1 MSQFFALIPAA
12 GFGSTSSSRLSR
24 KALDLLIQRQV
35 NLLGVV
41 CNDVKLSESDYGYG
55 YYYQYSEH
63 SARQREEDKTTEKAG
78 A

>member
-1 MSQFFALIPAA
+1 
-12 GFGSTSSSRLSR
+12 SRLSR
-24 KALDLLIQRQV
+24 KAIDLMVQRQV

-63 SARQREEDKTTEKAG
+63 AARQREAEKEKPAKVG
-78 A
+78 K